1 MSERL
6 ASVRPVTDPDAE
18 RAAHRY
24 RGDVEGLRAVA
35 VAAVIAY
42 HAGIA
47 GVSGGFAGVDVFFV
61 ISGYLITRLL
71 IDERD
76 RTGRT
81 RMASFY
87 ARRARRLLPAATAVL
102 VATFVAAAVWQG
114 PLEQRE
120 SIGDGRAAALF
131 VANVRFA
138 VTATDYLG
146 EATAPSVFQQ
156 YWSLSLEEQWYL
168 LWPALVVLAAV
179 AARRLRRGSA
189 TGADPADPGD
199 GTRRRAVTGLV
210 VGAVVAGSFVWSWH
224 QSSTDAIG
232 AFFGLPARAWEL
244 GIGALVALAAAPMA
258 RLADR
263 SAAARAIA
271 GAGGLVAILAA
282 CVWFTRTT
290 PWPGWA
296 AALPVLGTAAV
307 LAAGCGSGRH
317 PAGRLLGAAP
327 LQWIGRRSYSL
338 YLWHWPP
345 LVLAADLTA
354 TRTGLAAYLV
364 GVVIV
369 AAVSY
374 RVVEQPARTSPA
386 LAEQPRRSLALG
398 AGLVAVGVAASF
410 VFAAVVDRP
419 LDAGVAWTGPAHAP
433 GATIVATDVVPTNL
447 TPPLV
452 DAGADKDPSA
462 EGRATCATR
471 GTCGAGASDAPTEV
485 MLLGD
490 SHAGHWMPALAALA
504 EPSGWHVDRVTR
516 GACSPFV
523 PPAAADLDE
532 CASFLDGAWA
542 DLAAAPPDVLVLS
555 GRHRTRF
562 GRDPDG
568 WADDVRA
575 ALALVPDGVRVV
587 VVGETPETDE
597 PVPSCL
603 ASHLD
608 DTTACEP
615 AWPDAEV
622 VRINDELRAIA
633 EEAGATYA
641 DPIPLVCSDDR
652 CPAIAGDQLVYRD
665 RSHLTA
671 SFVASRAPEVAAW
684 IDAALAGRR

>member
-24 RGDVEGLRAVA
+24 RSDVEGLRAVA
-35 VAAVIAY
+35 VAAVIAF

-71 IDERD
+71 VDERD

-168 LWPALVVLAAV
+168 LWPALLVLAAV
-179 AARRLRRGSA
+179 A
-189 TGADPADPGD
+189 
-199 GTRRRAVTGLV
+199 TRRRAVTGVV
-210 VGAVVAGSFVWSWH
+210 VGAVVVGSFAWSWH
-224 QSSTDAIG
+224 QSSADAIG

-244 GIGALVALAAAPMA
+244 GVGALVALAAAPLA

-271 GAGGLVAILAA
+271 GAGGLLAIVVA

-307 LAAGCGSGRH
+307 IAAGCGTGHH
-317 PAGRLLGAAP
+317 PAGRLLGVAP

-354 TRTGLAAYLV
+354 TRTGMATYLV

-369 AAVSY
+369 ATVSY
-374 RVVEQPARTSPA
+374 RFIEQPARTSPA
-386 LAEQPRRSLALG
+386 LAGHPRRSLALG
-398 AGLVAVGVAASF
+398 AALVAVGVAASF

-419 LDAGVAWTGPAHAP
+419 LDAGVAWTGPAHVTGAP
-433 GATIVATDVVPTNL
+433 IAATDIVPTNL

-462 EGRATCATR
+462 EGRATCARR
-471 GTCGAGASDAPTEV
+471 GTCSAGAADASTEV
-485 MLLGD
+485 VLLGD
-490 SHAGHWMPALAALA
+490 SHAGHWMPALAAQA
-504 EPSGWHVDRVTR
+504 DPSGWHVDRVTR

-523 PPAAADLDE
+523 PPDAADLDE
-532 CASFLDGAWA
+532 CATFLDAAWA

-562 GRDPDG
+562 GRDPQG
-568 WADDVRA
+568 WADEVRD

-608 DTTACEP
+608 DARSCEP
-615 AWPDAEV
+615 SWPDAEV
-622 VRINDELRAIA
+622 TRINDELRAIA
-633 EEAGATYA
+633 EEARATYA
-641 DPIPLVCSDDR
+641 DPIELLCADDR

-671 SFVASRAPEVAAW
+671 SFVESRAPEVAAW
-684 IDAALAGRR
+684 IDAALADQR